1 MSKTGTAWEMTI
13 KYVEL
18 IHMMALITN
27 DVPDVVFKQEGLT
40 LPLVPG
46 IWLSS
51 SQLFLCTNKIRN
63 QKEFF
68 FQLQSY
74 CRVISPNSSHAHLLF
89 E

>member
-1 MSKTGTAWEMTI
+1 MSETDTAREMTI

-18 IHMMALITN
+18 IQMMALITN

-51 SQLFLCTNKIRN
+51 SQLATVSLY
-63 QKEFF
+63 Q
-68 FQLQSY
+68 
-74 CRVISPNSSHAHLLF
+74 
-89 E
+89 